1 MFELSK
7 EPSLVVL
14 YDGEM
19 VRSRQV
25 LVRGDLLVV
34 RAHEPLYTDTSAH
47 WLLVQACDARRFR
60 HRSKMAHET
69 MRRRWYVEKL
79 VTTPALGTILEEQEV
94 ARALAFL
101 AVPHSY
107 GAGSLMTS
115 ARISRA
121 VKTQLSLVW
130 RAPIACPPLGK
141 SEEFF
146 HDVGFMGGVV
156 HD

>member
-7 EPSLVVL
+7 EPSLVVPYEGDL
-14 YDGEM
+14 

-25 LVRGDLLVV
+25 LVRGDLMVV
-34 RAHEPLYTDTSAH
+34 RAYESLFTATSAH

-60 HRSKMAHET
+60 HKSKIALEF
-69 MRRRWYVEKL
+69 MRRRWSVEKL
-79 VTTPALGTILEEQEV
+79 TTTPALGTILEEVEV

-121 VKTQLSLVW
+121 VKMHHSLVW
-130 RAPIACPPLGK
+130 RAPVACPPLGV